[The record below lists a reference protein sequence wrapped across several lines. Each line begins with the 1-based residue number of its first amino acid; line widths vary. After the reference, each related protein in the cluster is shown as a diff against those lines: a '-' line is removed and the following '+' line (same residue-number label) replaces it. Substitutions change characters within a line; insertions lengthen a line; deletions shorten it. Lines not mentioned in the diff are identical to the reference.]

1 MESQSL
7 LALQFMAKNFLK
19 FEYLLLFAVFIIATC
34 GLIYELVAGT
44 LASYLLGD
52 SVKQFSFI
60 IGVYLF
66 SMGIGSYFA
75 KFVKKNQ
82 LNTFVEIEILVG
94 VIGGLSSVI
103 LFILFEKVDYFQFI
117 LYLLVFVTGCLV
129 GLEIPLLMN
138 ILKEKVKFSDLVSNV
153 FTFDYIGALLASVLF
168 PLVLVPKLGVM
179 KTSLFF
185 GMINVSVAIILCF
198 LLSKDLK
205 RPILLK
211 LKAIGAFVLL
221 LLTFFFSD
229 QILSYSEQK
238 LYGENII
245 FTKATQYQRIVLTH
259 TKNDYK
265 LYLNN
270 NLQFSSADEYRYH
283 EALVHPVMA
292 NAKNIENI
300 LVLGGGDGLA
310 VREILKY
317 KEVKKITLVD
327 LDEGMTKLFASNTI
341 LTKFNDNS
349 LTNPKVKVINRDAF
363 LWVKEEKNQY
373 DAIIIDFPDPSNYS
387 LGKLY
392 SLNFYKSLKKI
403 VAPEAAIVI
412 QTTSPYF
419 APKSFWCIN
428 NTVNEVFPNADAYH
442 VYVPSFGEWG
452 YTIASNNNTADFS
465 KVNRKVSGLKYYD
478 YQYKKLNFFP
488 KDMKAKDLEINRLDN
503 QILVRYF
510 DEEWGKL

>member
-1 MESQSL
+1 MGK
-7 LALQFMAKNFLK
+7 FFR

-75 KFVKKNQ
+75 KFIKKNQ
-82 LNTFVEIEILVG
+82 LNTFIEIEIIVG
-94 VIGGLSSVI
+94 IIGGLSSII
-103 LFILFEKVDYFQFI
+103 LFLLFEKVAYFQFI
-117 LYLLVFVTGCLV
+117 LYFLVFITGCLV

-138 ILKEKVKFSDLVSNV
+138 ILKDKVKFSDLVSNV

-168 PLVLVPKLGVM
+168 PLVFIPQLGIIR
-179 KTSLFF
+179 TSLFF
-185 GMINVSVAIILCF
+185 GLINLSVAIALCF
-198 LLSKDLK
+198 
-205 RPILLK
+205 ILEK
-211 LKAIGAFVLL
+211 EIKKVYFLKAKAIVSFLILVG
-221 LLTFFFSD
+221 FFIFSEE
-229 QILSYSEQK
+229 ILSFSEEK
-238 LYGENII
+238 LYGENIV
-245 FTKATQYQRIVLTH
+245 FTKTTSYQRIVLTH

-283 EALVHPVMA
+283 EALVHPAMSSATKIDEV
-292 NAKNIENI
+292 

-317 KEVKKITLVD
+317 NDVKKITLVD
-327 LDEGMTKLFASNTI
+327 LDGGMTKLFT
-341 LTKFNDNS
+341 
-349 LTNPKVKVINRDAF
+349 TNPVLKSLNNHSFENEKVSVFNNDAF
-363 LWVKEEKNQY
+363 LWIKQTQKKFNVV
-373 DAIIIDFPDPSNYS
+373 IIDFPDPSNYS

-392 SLNFYKSLKKI
+392 SINFYTSLEKI
-403 VAPEAAIVI
+403 LAPNAVVVI

-428 NTVNEVFPNADAYH
+428 KTVKTSFLNTDAYH

-452 YTIASNNNTADFS
+452 FTIASNNPSFDFNL
-465 KVNRKVSGLKYYD
+465 VNRKVKNLKFYN
-478 YQYKKLNFFP
+478 YKFNSLNQFTN
-488 KDMKAKDLEINRLDN
+488 DMKANDVEVNRLDN